1 MMLQR
6 EIVFYLLRFNLYTEK
21 NKFEIGNIFR
31 DIIKFE
37 NFGAS
42 FGNLSRFIEIYLE
55 LKKESKDK
63 ADVNEE

>member
-6 EIVFYLLRFNLYTEK
+6 EIAFYLLRFNLYTEK

-37 NFGAS
+37 NFGAY
-42 FGNLSRFIEIYLE
+42 FGKIYRNLS
-55 LKKESKDK
+55 
-63 ADVNEE
+63 